1 MVKKFKLG
9 VTLDKVIKTSQY
21 ILIKATK
28 NQFFLDTILISKLH
42 LFFCTIILLIY
53 NFFVFEYIS
62 TGTLPLASKGHQAV
76 PVIDSYTGGVRQP
89 CHPDSLGNL
98 QINA

>member
-28 NQFFLDTILISKLH
+28 NQFFRYLIISKLH
-42 LFFCTIILLIY
+42 LFFCIIILLIY

>member
-9 VTLDKVIKTSQY
+9 VTLDKVIKPSQN

-28 NQFFLDTILISKLH
+28 NQFFRYHTYLKATS
-42 LFFCTIILLIY
+42 FFCIIILLIC

-76 PVIDSYTGGVRQP
+76 PVIDSYTGGIRQP

>member
-28 NQFFLDTILISKLH
+28 NQIFRYHTYLKATS
-42 LFFCTIILLIY
+42 FFCIIILLIY

>member
-28 NQFFLDTILISKLH
+28 NQFFRYHTYLKATSFFFAQ
-42 LFFCTIILLIY
+42 LFCLSIIFLFL
-53 NFFVFEYIS
+53 N
-62 TGTLPLASKGHQAV
+62 T
-76 PVIDSYTGGVRQP
+76 
-89 CHPDSLGNL
+89 
-98 QINA
+98 

>member
-1 MVKKFKLG
+1 MLKKFKLG

-28 NQFFLDTILISKLH
+28 NQFFRYHTYLKATS
-42 LFFCTIILLIY
+42 FFCIIILLIY
-53 NFFVFEYIS
+53 NFFVSEYIS

-76 PVIDSYTGGVRQP
+76 PVIDSYTGGIRQS